1 VAIEP
6 RPIYPLS
13 AKGYYVAAVSLKRS
27 KTALFDHI
35 ALEHI
40 GLGVNELDN
49 EDAEEI
55 VVVEILGDEN
65 MKEAA
70 EKFAQ
75 SAGLLRTLLPLE
87 TPTKH

>member
-1 VAIEP
+1 LP
-6 RPIYPLS
+6 GFKS
-13 AKGYYVAAVSLKRS
+13 FVSKRS

-35 ALEHI
+35 AVEHV
-40 GLGVNELDN
+40 GLGVNELDD

-65 MKEAA
+65 LKEAA

-75 SAGLLRTLLPLE
+75 SAGLLRTLLPS
-87 TPTKH
+87 KHPNISEAN